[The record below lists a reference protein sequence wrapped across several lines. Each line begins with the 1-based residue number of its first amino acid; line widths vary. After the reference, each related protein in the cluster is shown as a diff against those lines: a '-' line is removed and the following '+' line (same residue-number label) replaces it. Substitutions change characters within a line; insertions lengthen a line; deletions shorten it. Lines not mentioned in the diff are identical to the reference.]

1 MMASVSVRECW
12 KAQLCSGKPS
22 CREFLSAKGHTI
34 EKAVFRSRLLF
45 SCLFPPFLLQRFL
58 DFGETNVGIPFRGE
72 QLTIGYSQRLSW
84 LRALPLSKQQ
94 FFLKKMF

>member
-45 SCLFPPFLLQRFL
+45 SCLFPPFLLQHFL

-94 FFLKKMF
+94 FF